1 MPKRAIAL
9 SYIPFASYQAEIGC
23 SRTITLPTL
32 WEVQQKLSLSI
43 GNDTCN
49 LNLNGEHYRNEL
61 SPNEYKETWLA
72 DIGLQYNTGKW
83 RWTAGLTNLF
93 NQKEYRQTTYSDI
106 RSHASW
112 MKIRP
117 REMMVSIQYR
127 W

>member
-1 MPKRAIAL
+1 M
-9 SYIPFASYQAEIGC
+9 S
-23 SRTITLPTL
+23 LPTL

-43 GNDTCN
+43 GNDTWN

-83 RWTAGLTNLF
+83 RWTASLTNLF

-106 RSHASW
+106 VAMLRG
-112 MKIRP
+112 
-117 REMMVSIQYR
+117 
-127 W
+127 

>member
-1 MPKRAIAL
+1 MPDRI
-9 SYIPFASYQAEIGC
+9 
-23 SRTITLPTL
+23 SRTPVLVPAT
-32 WEVQQKLSLSI
+32 
-43 GNDTCN
+43 
-49 LNLNGEHYRNEL
+49 
-61 SPNEYKETWLA
+61 EYQLLVSDK
-72 DIGLQYNTGKW
+72 YNTGKW

-117 REMMVSIQYR
+117 REMMVSVQYQ